1 MLQDSA
7 FFSALQSGAL
17 QKDQL
22 IILNQH
28 QYKVTKAQIK
38 RLEKTL
44 ELSKEKN
51 DEMDKEIFNA
61 MIAGIKSQIS
71 ELKDQIKEYE
81 KIQNAKSLN
90 YSLENLHS
98 VLIQARVARG
108 WTQKKLAKK
117 LNIDAQQIQRYE
129 KTNYNSV
136 SLERA
141 IDILK
146 ALDIDIKGKIAL
158 QVRK

>member
-1 MLQDSA
+1 M
-7 FFSALQSGAL
+7 
-17 QKDQL
+17 
-22 IILNQH
+22 ILNQRK
-28 QYKVTKAQIK
+28 YRVTKAQMK
-38 RLEKTL
+38 RLQKNL
-44 ELSKEKN
+44 ELSKEKR
-51 DEMDKEIFNA
+51 DEMDERIFNS

-81 KIQNAKSLN
+81 KIQNAKALT

-117 LNIDAQQIQRYE
+117 LNVDAQQIQRYE
-129 KTNYNSV
+129 KSNYSSV

-141 IDILK
+141 IDIFK
-146 ALDIDIKGKIAL
+146 ALDINLKGRIAL
-158 QVRK
+158 

>member
-1 MLQDSA
+1 M
-7 FFSALQSGAL
+7 
-17 QKDQL
+17 
-22 IILNQH
+22 ILNQR
-28 QYKVTKAQIK
+28 QYRVTKAQMK
-38 RLEKTL
+38 RLQKNL
-44 ELSKEKN
+44 ELSKEKR
-51 DEMDKEIFNA
+51 DEMDERIFNS

-81 KIQNAKSLN
+81 KIQNAKALT

-117 LNIDAQQIQRYE
+117 LNVDAQQIQRYE
-129 KTNYNSV
+129 KSNYSSV

-141 IDILK
+141 IDIFK
-146 ALDIDIKGKIAL
+146 ALDINLKGRIAL
-158 QVRK
+158 

>member
-1 MLQDSA
+1 M
-7 FFSALQSGAL
+7 
-17 QKDQL
+17 
-22 IILNQH
+22 ILNQR
-28 QYKVTKAQIK
+28 QYRVTKAQTK
-38 RLEKTL
+38 RLEKSL
-44 ELSKEKN
+44 KLSKEKRG
-51 DEMDKEIFNA
+51 EMDERIFNS

-81 KIQNAKSLN
+81 KIQNAKALN

-117 LNIDAQQIQRYE
+117 LNVDAQQIQRYE
-129 KTNYNSV
+129 KSNYSSV

-141 IDILK
+141 IDIFK
-146 ALDIDIKGKIAL
+146 ALDINLKGRITL
-158 QVRK
+158 

>member
-1 MLQDSA
+1 
-7 FFSALQSGAL
+7 
-17 QKDQL
+17 
-22 IILNQH
+22 
-28 QYKVTKAQIK
+28 
-38 RLEKTL
+38 
-44 ELSKEKN
+44 
-51 DEMDKEIFNA
+51 MDKEIFNA

>member
-1 MLQDSA
+1 M
-7 FFSALQSGAL
+7 
-17 QKDQL
+17 
-22 IILNQH
+22 ILNQR
-28 QYKVTKAQIK
+28 QYTVTKAQMK
-38 RLEKTL
+38 RLQKVL
-44 ELSKEKN
+44 ELSKEKR
-51 DEMDKEIFNA
+51 DEMDERIFNS

-81 KIQNAKSLN
+81 KIQNAKALT

-117 LNIDAQQIQRYE
+117 LNVDAQQIQRYE
-129 KTNYNSV
+129 KSNYSSV

-141 IDILK
+141 IDIFK
-146 ALDIDIKGKIAL
+146 ALDINLKGRIAL
-158 QVRK
+158 

>member
-1 MLQDSA
+1 M
-7 FFSALQSGAL
+7 
-17 QKDQL
+17 
-22 IILNQH
+22 ILNQR
-28 QYKVTKAQIK
+28 QYGVTKAQMK
-38 RLEKTL
+38 RLQKTL
-44 ELSKEKN
+44 RLSKEKRG
-51 DEMDKEIFNA
+51 EMDERIFNS

-81 KIQNAKSLN
+81 KIQNAKALN

-117 LNIDAQQIQRYE
+117 LNVDAQQIQRYE
-129 KTNYNSV
+129 KSNYSSV

-141 IDILK
+141 IDIFK
-146 ALDIDIKGKIAL
+146 ALDINLKGRIAL
-158 QVRK
+158 

>member
-1 MLQDSA
+1 M
-7 FFSALQSGAL
+7 
-17 QKDQL
+17 
-22 IILNQH
+22 ILNQR
-28 QYKVTKAQIK
+28 QYRVTKAQMK
-38 RLEKTL
+38 RMYKTL
-44 ELSKEKN
+44 ELSKEKR
-51 DEMDKEIFNA
+51 DEMDERIFNS

-81 KIQNAKSLN
+81 KIQNVKALN
-90 YSLENLHS
+90 YSLENLPS

-129 KTNYNSV
+129 KSNYSSV

-141 IDILK
+141 IDIFK
-146 ALDIDIKGKIAL
+146 VLDINFKGRIAL
-158 QVRK
+158 

>member
-1 MLQDSA
+1 M
-7 FFSALQSGAL
+7 
-17 QKDQL
+17 
-22 IILNQH
+22 
-28 QYKVTKAQIK
+28 
-38 RLEKTL
+38 
-44 ELSKEKN
+44 
-51 DEMDKEIFNA
+51 DERIFNS

-81 KIQNAKSLN
+81 KIQNAKALT

-117 LNIDAQQIQRYE
+117 LNVDAQQIQRYE
-129 KTNYNSV
+129 KSNYSSV

-141 IDILK
+141 IDIFK
-146 ALDIDIKGKIAL
+146 ALDINLKGRIAL
-158 QVRK
+158 